1 MLRPGRTLLAAV
13 ALPLILAVAAA
24 CGGGGSNTPSQP
36 ADRAAN
42 ALARGIAA
50 QNANKL
56 DEATQ
61 DYFEVLS
68 YDPRNKFAFF
78 DLGQIAK
85 FQNRL
90 QIAEGYYRSAIEIDP
105 KYGSA
110 LFGLG
115 LVRMAF
121 NDIQGA
127 IDLYLRAI
135 VEEPTNA
142 AAHYNLGLML
152 RIQGKTA
159 EGDAEIAR
167 AIQLDP
173 KLTPPPS
180 PTATPKLAS
189 PTPTR

>member
-1 MLRPGRTLLAAV
+1 MGSPWALRAAV
-13 ALPLILAVAAA
+13 GLPLILALATA
-24 CGGGGSNTPSQP
+24 CGGAGTPNKPSDP
-36 ADRAAN
+36 AGD

-56 DEATQ
+56 DEATK

-68 YDPRNKFAFF
+68 NDPKNKFAFY

-85 FQNRL
+85 FQNRFEV
-90 QIAEGYYRSAIEIDP
+90 AEGYYRQALESDP
-105 KYGSA
+105 NYAPA

-115 LVRMAF
+115 FVRQHF
-121 NDIQGA
+121 NDVQGA
-127 IDLYLRAI
+127 IDLYRKTI
-135 VEEPTNA
+135 SFDPNNA
-142 AAHYNLGLML
+142 AAHYNLGILL
-152 RIQGKTA
+152 RVQGKTA

-173 KLTPPPS
+173 TLPQPPAPTP
-180 PTATPKLAS
+180 TPKPAS